1 MFNNNFIKSI
11 SQRGFIALLALM
23 IAISVQ
29 AQGIQ
34 VKGLILDEN
43 NIPLIGATVMV
54 KGNSVK
60 GQWPTLT
67 VTSH

>member
-29 AQGIQ
+29 AQGI
-34 VKGLILDEN
+34 
-43 NIPLIGATVMV
+43 
-54 KGNSVK
+54 
-60 GQWPTLT
+60 
-67 VTSH
+67 